1 MFPPCLSLFVEV
13 DTVFILFNNSL
24 RLDQIFFVLIQIIFE
39 DQLKVMIL
47 QNTNT
52 EQNVSTNLS
61 QHPLES
67 ELRYHARAFLVEKLD
82 LSCFN

>member
-1 MFPPCLSLFVEV
+1 MFPLCLFLFVEV

-24 RLDQIFFVLIQIIFE
+24 RLDQIFFVLIQIIFS
-39 DQLKVMIL
+39 DQLQVMIL

-52 EQNVSTNLS
+52 EQNVLTNLS
-61 QHPLES
+61 QHLLES

-82 LSCFN
+82 LSCSN